1 VILGDG
7 VALILKIYVKKIT
20 KIYSRQ
26 GAASKMFRDT
36 SANSSFSPVDFFQK
50 SANSLLWVKI
60 FTQSTFLCV
69 FASIPTVL
77 ETLKSICS
85 SK

>member
-1 VILGDG
+1 MIDSRRCSSADSENMLE
-7 VALILKIYVKKIT
+7 

-36 SANSSFSPVDFFQK
+36 SANSSFSPVDFTKIGKFT
-50 SANSLLWVKI
+50 SLGKF
-60 FTQSTFLCV
+60 FTENPFLSV

-77 ETLKSICS
+77 ETF
-85 SK
+85 

>member
-1 VILGDG
+1 VIVRRCSSADYKNMREKNYKNL
-7 VALILKIYVKKIT
+7 
-20 KIYSRQ
+20 Q

-36 SANSSFSPVDFFQK
+36 NANSSFSPVDL
-50 SANSLLWVKI
+50 ANSLLWIKI
-60 FTQSTFLCV
+60 YNQNSFLCV

-77 ETLKSICS
+77 ETLGSICS